1 MSILSLSYLVT
12 IRVIV
17 ASACE
22 TLYYKRP
29 AIELES
35 STRRTVSKVLR
46 KEQGSSPMVSIVISI
61 ACLFKDIA
69 SSSSYQ
75 GVNIRPIAAVGDSIY
90 AGGGAFEGTVKA
102 FIPRRSRRRVAV
114 DRLVRGL
121 GLLRSVSLLKGKE
134 FRSTRPLNTGTIT
147 T

>member
-1 MSILSLSYLVT
+1 V
-12 IRVIV
+12 
-17 ASACE
+17 
-22 TLYYKRP
+22 
-29 AIELES
+29 
-35 STRRTVSKVLR
+35 
-46 KEQGSSPMVSIVISI
+46 
-61 ACLFKDIA
+61 
-69 SSSSYQ
+69 
-75 GVNIRPIAAVGDSIY
+75 AAVGDSIY
-90 AGGGAFEGTVKA
+90 IGRGAFEGIVKA